1 MAIAGRELRSYLL
14 APGGYVIIALF
25 LLITGFVFFFRVF
38 GEGELTSLRSVFGIG
53 TWLLAVVAPAITMR
67 LISEEY
73 RLGTFEALMTCPVRE
88 AEVVMGK
95 FLGAL
100 ALLVVMLAPTWVY
113 VLGLELFGRPDYG
126 EVLCGYAGLLLAGA
140 AYLAS
145 GILASSF
152 TGSQPVAFLIALFF
166 WLTFGFG
173 AKLLPPHLGDRGRSI
188 VYAVDPDLRLND
200 FTIGLV
206 DTSNVVYFVT
216 LTGLFLLAAI
226 VSLQARRWR

>member
-1 MAIAGRELRSYLL
+1 MSRTMAIAGRELRSYLL

-113 VLGLELFGRPDYG
+113 VLGLELFGRPD
-126 EVLCGYAGLLLAGA
+126 
-140 AYLAS
+140 
-145 GILASSF
+145 
-152 TGSQPVAFLIALFF
+152 
-166 WLTFGFG
+166 
-173 AKLLPPHLGDRGRSI
+173 
-188 VYAVDPDLRLND
+188 
-200 FTIGLV
+200 
-206 DTSNVVYFVT
+206 
-216 LTGLFLLAAI
+216 
-226 VSLQARRWR
+226 